1 MMTPSFRP
9 RTTLPRCL
17 ESSFSCWSLAATVLV
32 ALVLLLPTFTDACDD
47 PLRYNSMKLK
57 GASQDVYRPGDQVE
71 YECRPGYMRIVP
83 PLPVIA
89 VCQADN
95 TWTPLQEACT
105 KKSCPRPSEPLN
117 GHLEGNLEFGSE
129 VKYFCNEGFYLI
141 GSEVLYCEL
150 SGDTLQWSGDP
161 PICEKILCQPPKEI
175 PDGTYTNNGKDTYE
189 YNEVVT
195 YSCNPSNGPDEF
207 SLIGESTLICSG
219 PDKWSSD
226 PPECKVVK
234 CPYPVVKNGRPTSGI
249 GSKFYYKARVTF
261 ECLQGFLLEGSRT
274 VVCGANSTWEP
285 GLPNCTKELTPPPST
300 KPPILST
307 VSTPPSTKPPIS
319 SVPGVPPIQPTEPP
333 VSSSPDSGTIIGIV
347 VGVCCGVALICAGV
361 FLYCHKKKKGTYLT
375 GESHREVKFIC
386 L

>member
-1 MMTPSFRP
+1 MMTPSCRP

-47 PLRYNSMKLK
+47 PPRYNSMKLK

-83 PLPVIA
+83 LLPVSA
-89 VCQADN
+89 VCQANN

-105 KKSCPRPSEPLN
+105 KKSCPRPAEPVN
-117 GHLEGNLEFGSE
+117 GRLEGNLEFGSE

-150 SGDTLQWSGDP
+150 SGDTLEWSGDP

-285 GLPNCTKELTPPPST
+285 GLPKCTKELTPPPST

-361 FLYCHKKKKGTYLT
+361 FLYCHKKKKGL
-375 GESHREVKFIC
+375 K
-386 L
+386 